1 MTIATE
7 DDESDQVVS
16 ELLALTTP
24 SSLSIGLADNLVA
37 KSNALV
43 RASYKLNL
51 QEQRLVLAAISK
63 LDSRR
68 PYVTPRGSQTT
79 VRISA
84 IEFAD
89 TFGIDK
95 RKAYEE
101 LKEATNELFERRIT
115 EINGKQTTKM
125 RWVSK
130 VQYHD
135 GEGWAELTFSLDVL
149 PLLTLL
155 RAKFTTYSLQR
166 VAGLRSTYS
175 IRIFEMLAQFAS
187 TGLLRIE
194 LADMIRQL
202 DLPYTRY
209 ADVARRVIK
218 PAVDELQAKSSLEIE
233 WRAIKDG
240 RAVKT
245 IEFRFREAAQG
256 KLNLDGDSIDHM

>member
-1 MTIATE
+1 MTE
-7 DDESDQVVS
+7 DIDFEESSVEG
-16 ELLALTTP
+16 ELLLAEVEVGG
-24 SSLSIGLADNLVA
+24 LSDNVVA
-37 KSNALV
+37 KSNSLV

-68 PYVTPRGSQTT
+68 PHIHPKHSQTS

-84 IEFAD
+84 LEFAE

-155 RAKFTTYSLQR
+155 RDKFTTYRLQR

-175 IRIFEMLAQFAS
+175 IRIFEMLAQFS
-187 TGLLRIE
+187 NTGLLRIE
-194 LADMIRQL
+194 LVDLIRQL
-202 DLPYTRY
+202 DLPYVRY
-209 ADVARRVIK
+209 ADIARRVIK
-218 PAVDELQAKSSLEIE
+218 PAVEELQIKSNLEIE
-233 WRAIKDG
+233 WRALKDG

-245 IEFRFREAAQG
+245 IEFRFKEAAQG
-256 KLNLDGDSIDHM
+256 RLDLADSI

>member
-1 MTIATE
+1 MTDEAE
-7 DDESDQVVS
+7 DPELVPDEQEFPVGPVS
-16 ELLALTTP
+16 FGGLT
-24 SSLSIGLADNLVA
+24 DNIVA

-68 PYVTPRGSQTT
+68 PFSTPKHSQTS

-84 IEFAD
+84 VEFGA

-115 EINGKQTTKM
+115 EVNGKQTTKM

-135 GEGWAELTFSLDVL
+135 GEGWAELTFSMDVL

-155 RAKFTTYSLQR
+155 REKFTTYSLQR

-175 IRIFEMLAQFAS
+175 IRIFEMLAQFSS
-187 TGLLRIE
+187 TGLLRID
-194 LADMIRQL
+194 LADLIRQL
-202 DLPYTRY
+202 DLPYVRY

-218 PAVDELQAKSSLEIE
+218 PAVEELQVKSNLEIE
-233 WRAIKDG
+233 WRSIKEG
-240 RAVKT
+240 RAVKS
-245 IEFRFREAAQG
+245 IEFRFREAIQG
-256 KLNLDGDSIDHM
+256 KLDLAES

>member
-1 MTIATE
+1 MSNAI
-7 DDESDQVVS
+7 DDELVIPEAP
-16 ELLALTTP
+16 ELLPALVA
-24 SSLSIGLADNLVA
+24 SSGLSDNLVA

-68 PYVTPRGSQTT
+68 PFVSPRGSQTT

-84 IEFAD
+84 LEFAE

-135 GEGWAELTFSLDVL
+135 GEGWAELSFSLDVL

-155 RAKFTTYSLQR
+155 RAKFTSYSLQR

-194 LADMIRQL
+194 LADLIRQL

-218 PAVDELQAKSSLEIE
+218 PAVEELQAKSNLEIE
-233 WRAIKDG
+233 WSALKSG

-256 KLNLDGDSIDHM
+256 KLDLSGGKKA

>member
-1 MTIATE
+1 MQIMVDRLDDIEDSEVIETMLSPVIASFAAPGLTE
-7 DDESDQVVS
+7 N
-16 ELLALTTP
+16 
-24 SSLSIGLADNLVA
+24 IVA

-68 PYVTPRGSQTT
+68 PSITPRGDQTT
-79 VRISA
+79 IRVSA
-84 IEFAD
+84 LEFGE

-101 LKEATNELFERRIT
+101 LKDATNELFERRIT

-135 GEGWAELTFSLDVL
+135 GEGWAELTFSMDVL

-155 RAKFTTYSLQR
+155 RAKFTSYSLQR

-175 IRIFEMLAQFAS
+175 IRIFEMLAQFAG

-194 LADMIRQL
+194 LEDLIRQL

-218 PAVDELQAKSSLEIE
+218 PAVEELQAKSNMEIE
-233 WRAIKDG
+233 WRAIKSG

-256 KLNLDGDSIDHM
+256 KLPLGGA